1 MHLLLCSKHLSALES
16 SLEVYFKSNLQYV
29 SNLVSAIYARSWL
42 IKVSHC
48 LSTSY
53 PLLSSAFY
61 SCQPLFSVEHPDYQ
75 TTVALKRR
83 LYTLTGKSSSPTDSV
98 FKWTTLEIQ
107 ISTRHVTRKRENRQ
121 HIKKLC
127 ICVLNMHPCVWYL
140 LCVYVV
146 SVSVWVSVF
155 GISRCNLAL
164 H

>member
-75 TTVALKRR
+75 TTVALKCR
-83 LYTLTGKSSSPTDSV
+83 LYILTGKSSSPTDSV
-98 FKWTTLEIQ
+98 FKWTTLGNTNIYKAHNQEEGKQTTYWKTLHMCAQYASMCVIFA
-107 ISTRHVTRKRENRQ
+107 VC
-121 HIKKLC
+121 LC
-127 ICVLNMHPCVWYL
+127 CVCFCLGL
-140 LCVYVV
+140 
-146 SVSVWVSVF
+146 SVWH
-155 GISRCNLAL
+155 LPL
-164 H
+164 